1 MKQLIKGSVFLA
13 ILLTAT
19 FPISSFPQSRSPQP
33 GSTSNADT
41 NHVSEVEAVRDSQ
54 MLSSS
59 RDVVPVRVVSQ
70 PQKPAHLAWAPHIV
84 GIIGIVASVAMAI
97 WRIKRADRRV
107 LYQESIGRMREVY
120 GAVENCQQ
128 SANRFVGMSIN
139 LLRDNGQKSHPSPG
153 EARYEAVH
161 GSREDFRESYLTLKR
176 VKEKSVGLPNGFRE
190 AVESYFEYV
199 EEMAQRQ
206 SLHVKDK
213 AEDIGQL
220 RKRKGEIEDELSDFE
235 ISDVS

>member
-1 MKQLIKGSVFLA
+1 
-13 ILLTAT
+13 
-19 FPISSFPQSRSPQP
+19 
-33 GSTSNADT
+33 
-41 NHVSEVEAVRDSQ
+41 
-54 MLSSS
+54 
-59 RDVVPVRVVSQ
+59 
-70 PQKPAHLAWAPHIV
+70 
-84 GIIGIVASVAMAI
+84 
-97 WRIKRADRRV
+97 
-107 LYQESIGRMREVY
+107 MREVY